1 MAGCRLGICRIG
13 NDRSISAHPP
23 GGSVYCYRL
32 DVFSQRLSIGSLEE
46 NDLKKAVPQIW
57 IKADIA
63 RAKSARLENAL
74 AQT

>member
-1 MAGCRLGICRIG
+1 
-13 NDRSISAHPP
+13 
-23 GGSVYCYRL
+23 
-32 DVFSQRLSIGSLEE
+32 VFSQRLSIGSLEE